1 MNIYK
6 PLIFDILNKITVSN
20 DFKETAQKQIAPI
33 HTNTNQLQHFQQQAK
48 AAYKKYFVGKRTLET
63 ESNYLL
69 CWYDSM
75 KEIMSKYNITQQQI
89 FKETKQINL

>member
-6 PLIFDILNKITVSN
+6 PLIINLLNKITVLN
-20 DFKETAQKQIAPI
+20 DFTETAQKQIAPI
-33 HTNTNQLQHFQQQAK
+33 NTNTNQLQHFQQQAK
-48 AAYKKYFVGKRTLET
+48 TAYKKYFVGKRSPET

-75 KEIMSKYNITQQQI
+75 KAILHEHGITEQQ
-89 FKETKQINL
+89 FFNT

>member
-1 MNIYK
+1 MNIHKTFFY
-6 PLIFDILNKITVSN
+6 ILNKVTVSN

-33 HTNTNQLQHFQQQAK
+33 NTNTNQLQHFQQQSK
-48 AAYKKYFVGKRTLET
+48 AAYKKYFVGKGTLET

-75 KEIMSKYNITQQQI
+75 KAILNEHGI
-89 FKETKQINL
+89 TKQQFLNLIK